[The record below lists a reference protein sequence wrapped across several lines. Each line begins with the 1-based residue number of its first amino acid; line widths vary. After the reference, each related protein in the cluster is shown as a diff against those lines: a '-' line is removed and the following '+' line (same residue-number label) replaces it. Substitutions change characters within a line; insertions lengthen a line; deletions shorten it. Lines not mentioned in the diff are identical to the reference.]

1 MPTGKP
7 NRAPA
12 PPEFMGNNCISVGDV
27 VCLKSGGFMMTVEH
41 LTADDESNEET
52 EGLAYVV
59 WAKDDETIWRDQ
71 LRSETLDNVT
81 AEEELKLMD
90 PELEDEILQ
99 AMSAKTDKTY
109 PN

>member
-1 MPTGKP
+1 MPIGKP

-12 PPEFMGNNCISVGDV
+12 PPEFMGENCFSVGDV

-41 LTADDESNEET
+41 LVADDPTDEDT

-71 LRSETLDNVT
+71 LRTETMDNVS

-99 AMSAKTDKTY
+99 ALTAKTDTNY

>member
-1 MPTGKP
+1 MPIGKP

-12 PPEFMGNNCISVGDV
+12 PPEFMGANCISVGDV
-27 VCLKSGGFMMTVEH
+27 VGLKAGGFMMTVEH
-41 LTADDESNEET
+41 LVADDPTDEDT

-59 WAKDDETIWRDQ
+59 WAKDDETIARDQ
-71 LRSETLDNVT
+71 FRTETLDNVS
-81 AEEELKLMD
+81 AEEELKLLD

-99 AMSAKTDKTY
+99 SVSADSDKTY